1 MDELHDR
8 RDLDHEREAMRG
20 SLGGRGL
27 AVIAG
32 AALGIIFVIMWFL
45 MRSPA
50 PPVPEETKAPEP
62 RAVEGSRA
70 VSLYFANADEPAIYS
85 ETREVGV
92 GRRFDEQVRQVMEA
106 LIAGPSEDR
115 GVSAIPAGT
124 TLLSVAF
131 DPDAATLFLDFSAEL
146 VAAHPGG
153 SAAEYCTVA
162 VIVRTVGD
170 NFPEVQSVQILVD
183 GSQVD
188 TIAGHIRA
196 EAPFAVRDWR

>member
-1 MDELHDR
+1 MDELQHP
-8 RDLDHEREAMRG
+8 RDPDDERAAMRG

-32 AALGIIFVIMWFL
+32 AALGLLFVIMWL
-45 MRSPA
+45 MMRNPA
-50 PPVPEETKAPEP
+50 PPVPEETKTAEP

-70 VSLYFANADEPAIYS
+70 VTLYFANADEPAIYS
-85 ETREVGV
+85 ETREVAV

-106 LIAGPSEDR
+106 LIAGPSEDK

-124 TLLSVAF
+124 TVLAVAF
-131 DPDAATLFLDFSAEL
+131 DPDSATLYLDFSAEL

-162 VIVRTVGD
+162 VIVRTIGE
-170 NFPEVQSVQILVD
+170 NFPEAQSVQILVD

-196 EAPFAVRDWR
+196 DAPFVVRDWK

>member
-1 MDELHDR
+1 MDELQHP
-8 RDLDHEREAMRG
+8 RDPDDERAAMRG

-32 AALGIIFVIMWFL
+32 AALGILFVIMWL
-45 MRSPA
+45 MMRNPA
-50 PPVPEETKAPEP
+50 PPAPEEARTPEP

-70 VSLYFANADEPAIYS
+70 VTLYFANADEPAIYS
-85 ETREVGV
+85 ETRDVAV

-106 LIAGPSEDR
+106 LIAGPSEDK

-124 TLLSVAF
+124 TLLAVAF
-131 DPDAATLFLDFSAEL
+131 DPDSATLFLDFSAEL

-162 VIVRTVGD
+162 VIVRTVGE
-170 NFPEVQSVQILVD
+170 NFPEAQSVQILVD

-196 EAPFAVRDWR
+196 DAPFVVRDWR